1 MTTQPPNK
9 PKRRTYSAEFKE
21 LLVQEAE
28 GSGRSIA
35 SIARDH
41 SINQNLLHNW
51 KRQHHRKKT
60 ETGILPADP
69 NPCFILIRLEPQAT
83 HLSSPSVI
91 KNIKL
96 QIRAPRPGSIS
107 LTIAQIDTQS
117 LIDLLRGLQT
127 PSLTKPPEKSYY

>member
-28 GSGRSIA
+28 SSGRSIA

-51 KRQHHRKKT
+51 KRQYQRAHAQPDT
-60 ETGILPADP
+60 LPAAINSPADP
-69 NPCFILIRLEPQAT
+69 NPCFIPIRLEPQAT

-91 KNIKL
+91 
-96 QIRAPRPGSIS
+96 
-107 LTIAQIDTQS
+107 
-117 LIDLLRGLQT
+117 QT
-127 PSLTKPPEKSYY
+127 PILTTSPE